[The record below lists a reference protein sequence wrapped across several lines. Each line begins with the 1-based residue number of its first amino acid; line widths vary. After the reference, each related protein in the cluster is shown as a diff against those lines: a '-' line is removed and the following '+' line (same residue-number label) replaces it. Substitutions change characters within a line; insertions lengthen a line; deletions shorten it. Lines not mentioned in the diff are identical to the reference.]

1 MWSYS
6 FDTRVKDCE
15 YLELPCSFICTD
27 EYLYIIFGV
36 CEVYLCRIL
45 LPCNGAPEFSPE
57 IKTTKEPAFLP
68 ASTAT
73 EREFTFIPNKSMQCL
88 PSPLV
93 ESPAAL
99 MLKDIKAD
107 LGGWV
112 DFDGHHLDKL
122 DL

>member
-1 MWSYS
+1 LWSYS

-15 YLELPCSFICTD
+15 SLELPCSFICTD
-27 EYLYIIFGV
+27 EYLYIIFGA

-73 EREFTFIPNKSMQCL
+73 EREFTFIPNKKYAVFTISSSRVSGCFD
-88 PSPLV
+88 V
-93 ESPAAL
+93 E
-99 MLKDIKAD
+99 
-107 LGGWV
+107 GY
-112 DFDGHHLDKL
+112 
-122 DL
+122 